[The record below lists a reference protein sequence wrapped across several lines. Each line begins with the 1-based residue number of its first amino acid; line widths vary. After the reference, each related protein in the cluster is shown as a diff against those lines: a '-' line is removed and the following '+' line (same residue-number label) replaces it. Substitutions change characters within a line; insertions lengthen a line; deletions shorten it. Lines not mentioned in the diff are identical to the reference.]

1 MKDGDNYW
9 ALPTAVRSLALFY
22 NTRLMEEAELENP
35 PANLDELVEMAGAMT
50 KRDAAGN
57 ITQVG
62 TPDEVYHKPANTFV
76 AGFIG
81 APSMNMLSGTSDGSS
96 VTLSAGQIVPM
107 AARSGN
113 VVLGVRP
120 DDLKLAGGTP
130 LISGEVTVREPLGPE
145 TLIYVAT
152 RDGEVI
158 AKADGRTPPKVGATV
173 SLSADPANLH
183 LFDAVSG
190 AALS

>member
-1 MKDGDNYW
+1 
-9 ALPTAVRSLALFY
+9 
-22 NTRLMEEAELENP
+22 
-35 PANLDELVEMAGAMT
+35 
-50 KRDAAGN
+50 
-57 ITQVG
+57 
-62 TPDEVYHKPANTFV
+62 
-76 AGFIG
+76 
-81 APSMNMLSGTSDGSS
+81 
-96 VTLSAGQIVPM
+96 VPM